1 MLILTHEELWRNI
14 NLLLIPQKKRV
25 ADIAKHIIII
35 IKANEKKVLKDYFG
49 FLNGILRLKRNG
61 SFICIFMRYPAQ
73 HTHIHTHLIWQ
84 DRLSLSTFRIFKS
97 CLD

>member
-1 MLILTHEELWRNI
+1 MLIPTHKELWWNI
-14 NLLLIPQKKRV
+14 NLLLTPQKKRV
-25 ADIAKHIIII
+25 ADIAKNIII

-49 FLNGILRLKRNG
+49 FLNGILLLKRNG
-61 SFICIFMRYPAQ
+61 SFICIFMRYSAQ